1 MAKWTEEQK
10 TFMEWLSLPKEMR
23 EPSTQTE
30 LARVLGVADA
40 VLSRWKNLPG
50 FWDNVEQVHIK
61 KLRDRMGELYEALI
75 QHAIDGK
82 HPKYMEMAFQLA
94 KEQFGEKKVNVT
106 VTNERT
112 NTMTTEELAG
122 KAYQLLANAGFNKI
136 SEADFVRTVTTTPQ
150 VLTLP
155 SGQENNES

>member
-1 MAKWTEEQK
+1 MAKWTDEQK

-23 EPSTQTE
+23 EPKTQGE
-30 LARVLGVADA
+30 LGKQLGVADA
-40 VLSRWKNLPG
+40 ILSRWKHLPG
-50 FWDNVEQVHIK
+50 FWDGVEQVHIK

-94 KEQFGEKKVNVT
+94 KEQFGEKKVSVT
-106 VTNERT
+106 VTNEKAH
-112 NTMTTEELAG
+112 TMTTEELAG

-136 SEADFVRTVTTTPQ
+136 SESDFVRTVTTSPQ
-150 VLTLP
+150 VLALP
-155 SGQENNES
+155 AKSEEDES